1 MLVSELS
8 EIFERDLNKLKNE
21 ISYYKD
27 EKNLWHVEESISN
40 SAGNLCLHIL
50 GNLNYFIG
58 SVLGNT
64 GYMRHRE
71 SEFSVKNISREKLIS
86 DLDKA
91 IEMLKQTIGKLTLED
106 LQKIY
111 PINVFQK
118 EMATR
123 FFLIHLIA
131 HLNYHL
137 GQINYHRRLLDR

>member
-106 LQKIY
+106 LEKIY

>member
-1 MLVSELS
+1 MLISELS
-8 EIFERDLNKLKNE
+8 EIFDRDLNKLKNE

-106 LQKIY
+106 LEKIY